1 MQIKTMN
8 KISPVGLE
16 VFPETYTV
24 SETVENETAILVR
37 SAKLHDYPFPDSLL
51 AIARAGSGVENIPI
65 SRCTEQGI
73 CVFNTPGANANAVKE
88 LVICAMLIAS
98 RDIVGSNRWLYAQ
111 MASGVEVSTVVEKG
125 KKAFVGPELYRK
137 TLGIIGLGA
146 IGSLVANAAFS
157 LGMDVY
163 GYDPYLSVD
172 TALRLDR
179 HIHIV
184 KDLDELFRNADYITV
199 HIHAT
204 PETRGLINESAI
216 ASMKN
221 GVRFINLGKT
231 YDGQSVPALQG
242 IDLAIQRGEVFG
254 IIGRSGAG
262 KSSLIRTINR
272 LEQPSSG
279 RVLIDQVD
287 IGGFDED
294 HLVALRRR
302 IGMIFQHFNLMS
314 AKTVWQNVELPLK
327 VAGVPKEQ
335 REKKVRELL
344 ELVGLQDKHKA
355 YPAQLSGGQKQR
367 VGIARSLV
375 HDPQILL
382 CDEATS
388 ALDPETTQSILGLL
402 REINKR
408 LGLTIVLITHEM
420 AVIREICD
428 RVVVLEHGHVVEQ
441 GPVWEVFGN
450 PQHEV
455 SKTLLA
461 PLQHGLPEEL
471 QSRLQANP
479 TSKDAAVVL
488 RLQLTGSAED
498 EPDLAALF
506 SALGGRV
513 RLLQGG
519 VERIQGHA
527 LGQLLLAVSGSSLTA
542 EELRSRAGR
551 WAQQVEVLGYVV

>member
-1 MQIKTMN
+1 MSVASLQRK
-8 KISPVGLE
+8 L
-16 VFPETYTV
+16 PEQQPH
-24 SETVENETAILVR
+24 
-37 SAKLHDYPFPDSLL
+37 SAQQAELHPQLN
-51 AIARAGSGVENIPI
+51 RA
-65 SRCTEQGI
+65 
-73 CVFNTPGANANAVKE
+73 
-88 LVICAMLIAS
+88 
-98 RDIVGSNRWLYAQ
+98 
-111 MASGVEVSTVVEKG
+111 
-125 KKAFVGPELYRK
+125 
-137 TLGIIGLGA
+137 
-146 IGSLVANAAFS
+146 
-157 LGMDVY
+157 
-163 GYDPYLSVD
+163 
-172 TALRLDR
+172 
-179 HIHIV
+179 H
-184 KDLDELFRNADYITV
+184 
-199 HIHAT
+199 
-204 PETRGLINESAI
+204 
-216 ASMKN
+216 
-221 GVRFINLGKT
+221 VRFIGLGKT
-231 YDGQSVPALQG
+231 YQGAQGPVPALQG
-242 IDLAIQRGEVFG
+242 IDLAIQHGEVFG

-287 IGGFDED
+287 IGEFDED
-294 HLVALRRR
+294 RLVQLRRR

-335 REKKVRELL
+335 RQNKVRELL

-367 VGIARSLV
+367 VGIARALV
-375 HDPQILL
+375 HDPAILL

-402 REINKR
+402 KEINQR

-420 AVIREICD
+420 AVIRDICD
-428 RVVVLEHGHVVEQ
+428 RVVVLEHGRIVEQ

-461 PLQHGLPEEL
+461 PLQHGLPQEL
-471 QSRLQANP
+471 QQRLRAQPESAQ
-479 TSKDAAVVL
+479 AAVVL
-488 RLQLTGSAED
+488 RLQFTGASGD

-527 LGQLLLAVSGSSLTA
+527 LGQLLLAVSGSSLGA
-542 EELRSRAGR
+542 EELRQRAGD

>member
-1 MQIKTMN
+1 M
-8 KISPVGLE
+8 
-16 VFPETYTV
+16 
-24 SETVENETAILVR
+24 TA
-37 SAKLHDYPFPDSLL
+37 
-51 AIARAGSGVENIPI
+51 AIQR
-65 SRCTEQGI
+65 
-73 CVFNTPGANANAVKE
+73 
-88 LVICAMLIAS
+88 
-98 RDIVGSNRWLYAQ
+98 
-111 MASGVEVSTVVEKG
+111 
-125 KKAFVGPELYRK
+125 
-137 TLGIIGLGA
+137 
-146 IGSLVANAAFS
+146 
-157 LGMDVY
+157 
-163 GYDPYLSVD
+163 
-172 TALRLDR
+172 RLDIPEPQKAEQTELR
-179 HIHIV
+179 P
-184 KDLDELFRNADYITV
+184 DLNRA
-199 HIHAT
+199 H
-204 PETRGLINESAI
+204 
-216 ASMKN
+216 
-221 GVRFINLGKT
+221 VRFIGLGKT
-231 YDGQSVPALQG
+231 YNGQQGPVAALHG

-272 LEQPSSG
+272 LEQPSTG

-287 IGGFDED
+287 IGDFDED
-294 HLVALRRR
+294 RLVALRRR

-327 VAGVPKEQ
+327 VAGVPKDK

-344 ELVGLQDKHKA
+344 ELVGLQEKHKA

-367 VGIARSLV
+367 VGIARALV
-375 HDPQILL
+375 HDPEILL

-402 REINKR
+402 REINQR

-420 AVIREICD
+420 AVIRDICD
-428 RVVVLEHGHVVEQ
+428 RVVVLEHGRVVEQ

-461 PLQHGLPEEL
+461 PLQHALPEEL
-471 QSRLQANP
+471 QSRLRAQPQSAE
-479 TSKDAAVVL
+479 AAVVL
-488 RLQLTGSAED
+488 RLQFTGSATD

-506 SALGGRV
+506 AALGGRV

-527 LGQLLLAVSGSSLTA
+527 LGQLLLAVAGSALGA
-542 EELRSRAGR
+542 EELRQRAGN

>member
-1 MQIKTMN
+1 M
-8 KISPVGLE
+8 
-16 VFPETYTV
+16 
-24 SETVENETAILVR
+24 TA
-37 SAKLHDYPFPDSLL
+37 
-51 AIARAGSGVENIPI
+51 
-65 SRCTEQGI
+65 
-73 CVFNTPGANANAVKE
+73 ANAQ
-88 LVICAMLIAS
+88 L
-98 RDIVGSNRWLYAQ
+98 RDVGTAPRDAKQ
-111 MASGVEVSTVVEKG
+111 
-125 KKAFVGPELYRK
+125 
-137 TLGIIGLGA
+137 
-146 IGSLVANAAFS
+146 
-157 LGMDVY
+157 
-163 GYDPYLSVD
+163 
-172 TALRLDR
+172 TAL
-179 HIHIV
+179 HP
-184 KDLDELFRNADYITV
+184 DLNRA
-199 HIHAT
+199 H
-204 PETRGLINESAI
+204 
-216 ASMKN
+216 
-221 GVRFINLGKT
+221 VRFINLGKT
-231 YDGQSVPALQG
+231 YDGSVHALQG

-287 IGGFDED
+287 IGEYDED
-294 HLVALRRR
+294 RLVTLRRR

-327 VAGVPKEQ
+327 VAGVPKLQ
-335 REKKVRELL
+335 REQKVRELL

-402 REINKR
+402 RDINKR

-428 RVVVLEHGHVVEQ
+428 RVVVLEHGRIVEQ
-441 GPVWEVFGN
+441 GPVWQVFGN

-455 SKTLLA
+455 SRTLLA

-471 QSRLQANP
+471 QNRLQP
-479 TSKDAAVVL
+479 TQTSADAALVL
-488 RLQLTGSAED
+488 RLQFTGSATD

-506 SALGGRV
+506 GALGGRV

-527 LGQLLLAVSGSSLTA
+527 LGQLLLAVNGSPHNA
-542 EELRSRAGR
+542 QALRTLAGR

>member
-1 MQIKTMN
+1 MTAAIQRR
-8 KISPVGLE
+8 LDL
-16 VFPETYTV
+16 PEPPALAQRT
-24 SETVENETAILVR
+24 ELHPELNRAHVR
-37 SAKLHDYPFPDSLL
+37 
-51 AIARAGSGVENIPI
+51 
-65 SRCTEQGI
+65 
-73 CVFNTPGANANAVKE
+73 
-88 LVICAMLIAS
+88 
-98 RDIVGSNRWLYAQ
+98 
-111 MASGVEVSTVVEKG
+111 
-125 KKAFVGPELYRK
+125 FVG
-137 TLGIIGLGA
+137 
-146 IGSLVANAAFS
+146 
-157 LGMDVY
+157 
-163 GYDPYLSVD
+163 
-172 TALRLDR
+172 
-179 HIHIV
+179 
-184 KDLDELFRNADYITV
+184 
-199 HIHAT
+199 
-204 PETRGLINESAI
+204 
-216 ASMKN
+216 
-221 GVRFINLGKT
+221 LGKT
-231 YDGQSVPALQG
+231 YDGKQGPVAALQG

-272 LEQPSSG
+272 LEQPTSG

-287 IGGFDED
+287 IGEYDED
-294 HLVALRRR
+294 RLVALRRR

-344 ELVGLQDKHKA
+344 ELVGLQAKHKA

-367 VGIARSLV
+367 VGIARALV
-375 HDPQILL
+375 HDPDILL

-428 RVVVLEHGHVVEQ
+428 RVVVLEHGHIVEQ

-455 SKTLLA
+455 SQTLLA
-461 PLQHGLPEEL
+461 PLQHALPEEL
-471 QSRLQANP
+471 QSRLQAQP
-479 TSKDAAVVL
+479 SSSDASVVL
-488 RLQLTGSAED
+488 RLQFTGSQQD

-506 SALGGRV
+506 AALGGRV
-513 RLLQGG
+513 KLLQGG

-527 LGQLLLAVSGSSLTA
+527 LGQLLLAVAGSKLNA
-542 EELRSRAGR
+542 EQLRERAGQ
-551 WAQQVEVLGYVV
+551 WAQRTEVLGYVV